1 MKRKQKRNKM
11 LKGKKILLGVTGG
24 IAAYKSPGICSLLRK
39 LGAEVKVIMT
49 KNATEFVR
57 PLTFQ
62 TMSNNVVHGDM
73 FNQLLNMDVEHISLA
88 KWADIIVIA
97 PATANIIGKFANGI
111 ADDMLS
117 TVLMASRSKVM
128 LAPGMNTV
136 MLNSETNQKNMQTL
150 RNRGVIIL
158 DTKEDLLACNDYGSG
173 KMLEPSEI
181 VDEIDRALT
190 EKDLEGKHIVITA
203 GPTREALDPVRFISN
218 YSSGKMG
225 YAIADNA
232 KKRGARVTL
241 ISGPTKIEVP
251 KVDNFVRVDSTR
263 QMFEAVGKYFDE
275 CDVLI
280 KAAAPSDYRP
290 KTYSEEKIKKGSDSQ
305 MNLIEMEKNP
315 DIAAHYGSLK
325 KNQVI
330 VGFAAES
337 TNIYEYAKEKLIKK
351 NFDIIVVN
359 NIKREGAGFGSDTN
373 IVSIISR
380 DKIDDLEIMSKTEL
394 AREILDRAK
403 KLMS

>member
-1 MKRKQKRNKM
+1 M

-62 TMSNNVVHGDM
+62 TMSNNIVHGDM

-97 PATANIIGKFANGI
+97 PATANIIGKFANGL

-128 LAPGMNTV
+128 FAPGMNTV
-136 MLNSETNQKNMQTL
+136 MLNSEANQKNMQTL
-150 RNRGVIIL
+150 RDRGVIIL
-158 DTKEDLLACNDYGSG
+158 DTKEGLLACNDYGSG

-225 YAIADNA
+225 YALADNA

-263 QMFEAVGKYFDE
+263 QMFEAVGKYFDD

-337 TNIYEYAKEKLIKK
+337 TNIYVYAKEKLIKK

>member
-1 MKRKQKRNKM
+1 M

>member
-1 MKRKQKRNKM
+1 M
-11 LKGKKILLGVTGG
+11 LKGKRILLGVTGG

-136 MLNSETNQKNMQTL
+136 MLNSEPNQKNMQTL
-150 RNRGVIIL
+150 RDRGVIIL
-158 DTKEDLLACNDYGSG
+158 DTKEDLLACNDYGNG
-173 KMLEPSEI
+173 KMLEPCEI

-225 YAIADNA
+225 YALADNA

-251 KVDNFVRVDSTR
+251 KVDNFVRVDSTH
-263 QMFEAVGKYFDE
+263 QMFEAVGKYFDD

-359 NIKREGAGFGSDTN
+359 NIKKEGAGFGSDTN

>member
-1 MKRKQKRNKM
+1 M

-225 YAIADNA
+225 YAIADNE

>member
-1 MKRKQKRNKM
+1 M

-24 IAAYKSPGICSLLRK
+24 IAVYKSPGICSLLRK

-62 TMSNNVVHGDM
+62 TMSNNVVHAEM
-73 FNQLLNMDVEHISLA
+73 FNQLFNMDVEHISLA

-136 MLNSETNQKNMQTL
+136 MLNSEANKKNMEIL
-150 RNRGVIIL
+150 RDRGVIIL

-181 VDEIDRALT
+181 VDEIDMALT
-190 EKDLEGKHIVITA
+190 EKDLEGKHVVITA

-225 YAIADNA
+225 YALADNA
-232 KKRGARVTL
+232 KKRGAKVTL

-263 QMFEAVGKYFDE
+263 QMFEAVGKFFDN
-275 CDVLI
+275 CDILI

-359 NIKREGAGFGSDTN
+359 NIKKEGAGFGSDTN

-380 DKIDDLEIMSKTEL
+380 DKTDDLEIMSKTEL

>member
-136 MLNSETNQKNMQTL
+136 MLNSEPNQKNMQTL
-150 RNRGVIIL
+150 RDRGVIIL

-225 YAIADNA
+225 YALADNA

-251 KVDNFVRVDSTR
+251 KVDNFVRVDSTH
-263 QMFEAVGKYFDE
+263 QMFEAVGKYFDD

>member
-1 MKRKQKRNKM
+1 M

-225 YAIADNA
+225 YAIAENE

>member
-1 MKRKQKRNKM
+1 M

-24 IAAYKSPGICSLLRK
+24 IAVYKSPGICSLLRK

-62 TMSNNVVHGDM
+62 TMSNNVVHAEM
-73 FNQLLNMDVEHISLA
+73 FNQLFNMDVEHISLA

-136 MLNSETNQKNMQTL
+136 MLNSEANKKNMEIL
-150 RNRGVIIL
+150 RDRGVIIL

-181 VDEIDRALT
+181 VDEIDMALT
-190 EKDLEGKHIVITA
+190 EKDLEGKHVVITA

-225 YAIADNA
+225 YALADNA
-232 KKRGARVTL
+232 KKRGAKVTL

-263 QMFEAVGKYFDE
+263 QMFEAVGKFFDN
-275 CDVLI
+275 CDILI

-325 KNQVI
+325 KKQVI

-359 NIKREGAGFGSDTN
+359 NIKKEGAGFGSDTN

-380 DKIDDLEIMSKTEL
+380 DKTDDLEIMSKTEL

>member
-1 MKRKQKRNKM
+1 M

-225 YAIADNA
+225 YAICLLYTSDAAD
-232 KKRGARVTL
+232 
-241 ISGPTKIEVP
+241 E
-251 KVDNFVRVDSTR
+251 
-263 QMFEAVGKYFDE
+263 
-275 CDVLI
+275 
-280 KAAAPSDYRP
+280 
-290 KTYSEEKIKKGSDSQ
+290 
-305 MNLIEMEKNP
+305 
-315 DIAAHYGSLK
+315 
-325 KNQVI
+325 
-330 VGFAAES
+330 
-337 TNIYEYAKEKLIKK
+337 
-351 NFDIIVVN
+351 
-359 NIKREGAGFGSDTN
+359 
-373 IVSIISR
+373 
-380 DKIDDLEIMSKTEL
+380 
-394 AREILDRAK
+394 
-403 KLMS
+403 

>member
-1 MKRKQKRNKM
+1 M
-11 LKGKKILLGVTGG
+11 TGG
-24 IAAYKSPGICSLLRK
+24 IAVYKSPGICSLLRK

-62 TMSNNVVHGDM
+62 TMSNNVVHGEM

-136 MLNSETNQKNMQTL
+136 MLNSEANQKNMEIL
-150 RNRGVIIL
+150 RDRGVIIL

-190 EKDLEGKHIVITA
+190 EKDLEGKHVVITA

-225 YAIADNA
+225 YALADNA
-232 KKRGARVTL
+232 KKRGAKVTL

-263 QMFEAVGKYFDE
+263 QMFDSVGKYFDD
-275 CDVLI
+275 CDILI

-305 MNLIEMEKNP
+305 MNLIEMKKNP

-359 NIKREGAGFGSDTN
+359 NIKKEGAGFGSDTN

-380 DKIDDLEIMSKTEL
+380 DKTDDLEIMSKTEL

>member
-1 MKRKQKRNKM
+1 M

-136 MLNSETNQKNMQTL
+136 MLNSEPNQKNMQTL
-150 RNRGVIIL
+150 RDRGVIIL

-225 YAIADNA
+225 YALADNA

-251 KVDNFVRVDSTR
+251 KVDNFVRVDSTH
-263 QMFEAVGKYFDE
+263 QMFEAVGKYFDD

>member
-1 MKRKQKRNKM
+1 
-11 LKGKKILLGVTGG
+11 
-24 IAAYKSPGICSLLRK
+24 
-39 LGAEVKVIMT
+39 
-49 KNATEFVR
+49 
-57 PLTFQ
+57 
-62 TMSNNVVHGDM
+62 
-73 FNQLLNMDVEHISLA
+73 
-88 KWADIIVIA
+88 
-97 PATANIIGKFANGI
+97 
-111 ADDMLS
+111 
-117 TVLMASRSKVM
+117 
-128 LAPGMNTV
+128 
-136 MLNSETNQKNMQTL
+136 
-150 RNRGVIIL
+150 
-158 DTKEDLLACNDYGSG
+158 
-173 KMLEPSEI
+173 MLEPSEI

-190 EKDLEGKHIVITA
+190 VKDLEGKHVVITA

-225 YAIADNA
+225 YALADNA
-232 KKRGARVTL
+232 KKRGAKVTL

-263 QMFEAVGKYFDE
+263 QMFDAVGKYFDD
-275 CDVLI
+275 CDILI

-359 NIKREGAGFGSDTN
+359 NIKKEGAGFGSDTN

-380 DKIDDLEIMSKTEL
+380 DKTDDLEIMSKTEL

>member
-1 MKRKQKRNKM
+1 M
-11 LKGKKILLGVTGG
+11 LKGNKILLGVTGG

-62 TMSNNVVHGDM
+62 TMSNNIVHGDM

-97 PATANIIGKFANGI
+97 PATANIIGKFANGL

-128 LAPGMNTV
+128 FAPGMNTV
-136 MLNSETNQKNMQTL
+136 MLNSEANQKNMQTL
-150 RNRGVIIL
+150 RDRGVIIL

-225 YAIADNA
+225 YALADNA

-263 QMFEAVGKYFDE
+263 QMFEAVGKYFDD
-275 CDVLI
+275 CNVLI

>member
-1 MKRKQKRNKM
+1 M

-24 IAAYKSPGICSLLRK
+24 IAVYKSPGICSLLRK

-49 KNATEFVR
+49 KNATEFVT

-62 TMSNNVVHGDM
+62 TMSNNVVHGEM
-73 FNQLLNMDVEHISLA
+73 FNQLFNMDVEHISLA

-136 MLNSETNQKNMQTL
+136 MLNSEANQKNMQTL
-150 RNRGVIIL
+150 RDRGVIIL

-173 KMLEPSEI
+173 KMLDPSEI

-190 EKDLEGKHIVITA
+190 EKDLEGKHVVITA

-225 YAIADNA
+225 YALADNA
-232 KKRGARVTL
+232 KKRGAKVTL
-241 ISGPTKIEVP
+241 ISGPTKIDVP

-263 QMFEAVGKYFDE
+263 EMYDAVGKYFDE
-275 CDVLI
+275 CDLLI

-290 KTYSEEKIKKGSDSQ
+290 KTYSEEKIKKGNDSQ

-359 NIKREGAGFGSDTN
+359 NIKKEGAGFGSDTN

-380 DKIDDLEIMSKTEL
+380 DETDDLEIMSKAEL

>member
-1 MKRKQKRNKM
+1 M

-24 IAAYKSPGICSLLRK
+24 IAVYKSPGICSLLRK

-49 KNATEFVR
+49 KNATEFVT

-62 TMSNNVVHGDM
+62 TMSNNVVHGEM
-73 FNQLLNMDVEHISLA
+73 FNQLFNMDVEHISLA

-136 MLNSETNQKNMQTL
+136 MLNSEANQKNMQTL
-150 RNRGVIIL
+150 RDRGVIIL

-190 EKDLEGKHIVITA
+190 EKDLESKHVVITA

-225 YAIADNA
+225 YALADNA
-232 KKRGARVTL
+232 KKRGAKVTL
-241 ISGPTKIEVP
+241 ISGPTKIDVP

-263 QMFEAVGKYFDE
+263 EMYDAVGKYFDE
-275 CDVLI
+275 CDLLI
-280 KAAAPSDYRP
+280 KAAACLLYTSPSP
-290 KTYSEEKIKKGSDSQ
+290 
-305 MNLIEMEKNP
+305 
-315 DIAAHYGSLK
+315 
-325 KNQVI
+325 
-330 VGFAAES
+330 
-337 TNIYEYAKEKLIKK
+337 
-351 NFDIIVVN
+351 
-359 NIKREGAGFGSDTN
+359 
-373 IVSIISR
+373 R
-380 DKIDDLEIMSKTEL
+380 D
-394 AREILDRAK
+394 
-403 KLMS
+403 

>member
-1 MKRKQKRNKM
+1 M

-24 IAAYKSPGICSLLRK
+24 IAAYKSPGICSILRK

-117 TVLMASRSKVM
+117 TVLMASRSKVI

-136 MLNSETNQKNMQTL
+136 MLNSEPNQKNMQTL
-150 RNRGVIIL
+150 RDRGVIIL

-225 YAIADNA
+225 YALADNA
-232 KKRGARVTL
+232 KKRGAKVTL

-263 QMFEAVGKYFDE
+263 QMFEAVGKYFDD

-337 TNIYEYAKEKLIKK
+337 TNIYVYAKEKLIKK

>member
-1 MKRKQKRNKM
+1 M

-117 TVLMASRSKVM
+117 TVLMASRSKVI

-136 MLNSETNQKNMQTL
+136 MLNSEPNQKNMQTL
-150 RNRGVIIL
+150 RDRGVIIL

-225 YAIADNA
+225 YALADNA

-251 KVDNFVRVDSTR
+251 KVDNFVRVDSTH
-263 QMFEAVGKYFDE
+263 QMFEAVGKYFDD

-359 NIKREGAGFGSDTN
+359 NIKKEGAGFGSDTN